1 MKGEKILKILEI
13 LEGMAMSTLEL
24 LDMWM
29 FTQPRGIYGL
39 QREMIKRSGQNRQLF
54 FSELREYLKEREKLS
69 KLIYKLKN
77 GGFILEDKKT
87 NKLVL
92 TQKGKLKLK
101 FLKNKKSI
109 DENKNNED
117 RQKYKDVI
125 VVIYDIPESE
135 YKKRHQLRNLLTSA
149 GFNFVQK
156 SVWIKQGKI
165 QEDFINFLNDLDVL
179 DYVQIF
185 KITQK
190 GTIENF

>member
-13 LEGMAMSTLEL
+13 LEGMAVSTLEL

-54 FSELREYLKEREKLS
+54 FAELREYLKEREKLS

-125 VVIYDIPESE
+125 VVIYDVPESE

-165 QEDFINFLNDLDVL
+165 PEDFINFLNDLDVL